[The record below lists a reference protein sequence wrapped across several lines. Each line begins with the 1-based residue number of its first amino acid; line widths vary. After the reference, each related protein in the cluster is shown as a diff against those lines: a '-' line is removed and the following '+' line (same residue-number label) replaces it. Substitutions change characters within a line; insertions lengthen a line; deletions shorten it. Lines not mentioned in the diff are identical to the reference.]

1 MEHIRHAARWQPA
14 SDGWCLDV
22 CLCVY
27 FLLCVPLSQWHLLL
41 MMAGRS
47 PGRPGGADYN
57 QRSSDTTENHH
68 SLMIT
73 WLPSGNPTQVIA
85 AQNFLAVE
93 MESEPSGW
101 VKYDNLLIDGHIWAL
116 EEVFMTSAA
125 SCGGILG
132 EKVNELV
139 SVCLLCCSLPWING
153 IKSCLQWINPIDA
166 TNPRRL
172 WQNIKFK

>member
-1 MEHIRHAARWQPA
+1 MEHIWHAACWQPA

-22 CLCVY
+22 CLWVCI
-27 FLLCVPLSQWHLLL
+27 LLCVSLSQWHLLL

-57 QRSSDTTENHH
+57 QRSSDTAENHH

-73 WLPSGNPTQVIA
+73 WLPSGNLHTVIA
-85 AQNFLAVE
+85 VQNFLAVE

-101 VKYDNLLIDGHIWAL
+101 VKYDNLLIDGHIWAW
-116 EEVFMTSAA
+116 EEVFMASAA

-132 EKVNELV
+132 GKVNEFV
-139 SVCLLCCSLPWING
+139 SVCLLCFSLAWING
-153 IKSCLQWINPIDA
+153 IKSCYNE
-166 TNPRRL
+166 
-172 WQNIKFK
+172 